1 MQKGGFPDLDGL
13 PISRLEGKPPL
24 QRSLRF
30 RANILEMKE
39 GRSGSNDHIA
49 DPSHR
54 ELLWSKAMVVSIA
67 ETSGRRS
74 RQAWSRDHEGAA
86 RV

>member
-1 MQKGGFPDLDGL
+1 MINRGDIRGTTQLRGADH
-13 PISRLEGKPPL
+13 REQTCPL

-67 ETSGRRS
+67 EKSGRKIPAGMVERS
-74 RQAWSRDHEGAA
+74 
-86 RV
+86 